1 MKFGGLESLFRK
13 GCVAAIAISRSG
25 EHIKSDSQVRS
36 HGRAQGRG
44 ASRRKNKD
52 LRALKHHVHGT
63 ESTDGLR
70 DVVPPDEGIRLCGP

>member
-1 MKFGGLESLFRK
+1 MESLFRK

-44 ASRRKNKD
+44 ASRRRNKA
-52 LRALKHHVHGT
+52 LRALKHHVHGA
-63 ESTDGLR
+63 EGTDGLR
-70 DVVPPDEGIRLCGP
+70 DAVPPDERIRIYGP